1 MKKRLIAW
9 LALVTLLVVG
19 VPFGLSCR
27 EGETDTDKETGHYLW
42 TFEDDARNN
51 NENGVYTA
59 DTDNNKLTVKT
70 VENPVFPENALR
82 PALKRRRLSPIPR
95 RRIKTSWGARF
106 MRQAFI
112 LNSKIRSTC
121 VMTPNG

>member
-19 VPFGLSCR
+19 VPFVGLAA

-42 TFEDDARNN
+42 TFEDDARND

-59 DTDNNKLTVKT
+59 DTDNK
-70 VENPVFPENALR
+70 AMGI
-82 PALKRRRLSPIPR
+82 S
-95 RRIKTSWGARF
+95 
-106 MRQAFI
+106 
-112 LNSKIRSTC
+112 
-121 VMTPNG
+121 